1 MQLLGAVLHI
11 FAFVILA
18 RALLAWFPGARRS
31 QLGVILFNVT
41 EPILAPLRRILPTFG
56 MMDLSPLVAII
67 VLQVIARVLLDSG

>member
-1 MQLLGAVLHI
+1 MQVLGAVLQI
-11 FAFVILA
+11 FVFVILA
-18 RALLAWFPGARRS
+18 RALLSWFPGAQRS